1 MKTLSFYAFIFLMGI
16 ALAQAIYYFPV
27 MPDPM
32 ASHFDFN
39 GEANG
44 YMSKSGFFVFEA
56 GLFLMM
62 TVSFLIMPWAFEKYK
77 VKAGINL
84 PNKDYWLA
92 PARADYF
99 YAYFRQSFCRF
110 GIVTLLLLIG
120 VMQMTFAA
128 NMQANPVLD
137 NGKFLVLFIGYLL
150 FTAIWTIGFYRKF
163 GNVKEQE

>member
-1 MKTLSFYAFIFLMGI
+1 MKTLSFYAFIFLLGV

-32 ASHFDFN
+32 VSHFGFN
-39 GEANG
+39 GEANS
-44 YMSKSGFFVFEA
+44 YMSKNGFFAFEA
-56 GLFLMM
+56 ILFLVM
-62 TVSFLIMPWAFEKYK
+62 TGSFLVMPWAFEKYK

-99 YAYFRQSFCRF
+99 YAYFRESFAWF
-110 GIVTLLLLIG
+110 GVATLILLIG

-137 NGKFLVLFIGYLL
+137 NVEFLILFIGYLL
-150 FTAIWTIGFYRKF
+150 FTAIWTISFCRKF
-163 GNVKEQE
+163 GKIEQE